1 MSVGAHQ
8 QLEFQQR
15 PAVNVNARR
24 GRGKADLLLLHYT
37 GMEDAER
44 AVDWLTREESQVS
57 CHYLVDEAG
66 LITQMV
72 DEGKRAWHAGAAHW
86 AGETDI
92 NSCSIG
98 IEIHNPGHDLGY
110 RDFSVEQMQSVIA
123 LCRDIVDRHQIAP
136 WRVLS
141 HSDVA
146 PARKADP
153 GERFPWGELA
163 EAGIGL
169 WVAPMPADGD
179 AGLAAGEAGG
189 EVGSLQLALWQLGY
203 GVSVTGHY
211 DRMTELCVTAFQRH
225 WRPGKVDGRADR
237 STRQVLTDLL
247 REMHRCI
254 GKRAIR
260 PRLA

>member
-1 MSVGAHQ
+1 MSVGADHG
-8 QLEFQQR
+8 LVSRQR
-15 PAVNVNARR
+15 QALNVNARR
-24 GRGKADLLLLHYT
+24 GSGKADLLLLHYT
-37 GMEDAER
+37 GVDDAER

-57 CHYLVDEAG
+57 CHYLIDEAG

-72 DEGKRAWHAGAAHW
+72 DEGERAWHAGASHW
-86 AGETDI
+86 AGDTDI

-110 RDFSVEQMQSVIA
+110 RDFPPEQMRAVIA
-123 LCRDIVDRHQIAP
+123 LCRDIVDRQQIVP
-136 WRVLS
+136 WRVLA

-153 GERFPWGELA
+153 GERFPWGALA

-169 WVAPMPADGD
+169 WLEPMVPEDD
-179 AGLAAGEAGG
+179 RGLGPDEAGG

-203 GVSVTGHY
+203 GLSVTGHY

-225 WRPGKVDGRADR
+225 WRPAKVDGRADR
-237 STRQVLTDLL
+237 STRQVLADLR
-247 REMHRCI
+247 REMHRCVSEH
-254 GKRAIR
+254 AVR